1 MPETRAERPVTIFFA
16 TLISYSLFAVMNI
29 FAKLAAES
37 HPVMQIMFFRNTIAL
52 VPIVTVLLK
61 SGGPALLRTQHPGG
75 HFLRSSMGTISMIF
89 FFLSFAMLPLA
100 NATAIQAT
108 SPLLQS
114 LLSIPLLGEEV
125 GPHRMTAVGIGL
137 CAILFMLHPS
147 EGGNWMGSI
156 CALIAAIL
164 SAFIMIIIRRL
175 GRTENPITIVFYFTL
190 FAAICSAAVLPWFW
204 VTPSWQSLIYLAM
217 VGLAGGSA
225 QLFMTWA
232 YANGPT
238 AFVSSFSYISIVLG
252 AIADWFVWHHVIDW
266 HIALGSC
273 IVISTGLYVLYRET
287 LHHRLPAP
295 EALTLNE

>member
-1 MPETRAERPVTIFFA
+1 MPETRADRPVAIFLA
-16 TLISYSLFAVMNI
+16 TLVSYSLFAVMNI
-29 FAKLAAES
+29 FAKLASET

-52 VPIVTVLLK
+52 VPIVTVLMK
-61 SGGPALLRTQHPGG
+61 TGGPALLRTQHPGG
-75 HFLRSSMGTISMIF
+75 HFLRSSLGTISMIF

-137 CAILFMLHPS
+137 CAVLFMLHPS
-147 EGGNWMGSI
+147 EGGNWLGSI
-156 CALIAAIL
+156 FALIAAVF

-190 FAAICSAAVLPWFW
+190 FGAICSAAVLPWFW
-204 VTPSWQSLIYLAM
+204 VTPSWQGLIYLAM

-252 AIADWFVWHHVIDW
+252 AIADWVVWHHVIDW

-273 IVISTGLYVLYRET
+273 IVILTGIYVLYRET
-287 LHHRLPAP
+287 LHHRPPAP
-295 EALTLNE
+295 EAVTLNE